1 MRALNAIEIYRIAK
15 EIEKKVVKGYLK
27 KIYRISENEFI
38 LSFQEL
44 FIFIALPKAIFATQ
58 YKENETSVDTFT
70 SLLRKHLINKRLDKI
85 DASPFDRKII
95 FRFGEYS
102 LLIELYGKGNIALIK
117 DRDVIASLNNTN
129 IDMEFKEAK
138 EIEKTE
144 GKEKIIKEIINA
156 FNIGTRYIE
165 EILLELGIDPNS
177 KIVISKE
184 IIEKIKERINYIIE
198 NVEKLNVIFYYEI
211 NDFYLIEINKYKNY
225 KKEIYNSLNELLDS
239 LYIKERLYR
248 KSEEKEEKIRSIKE
262 TIKRLEDEAKEL
274 EKNANEYE
282 AIGNAIYQNLY
293 LINNIILDAR
303 KNTLKESYDNIKVLS
318 FSNNKRLELEVE

>member
-225 KKEIYNSLNELLDS
+225 KKE
-239 LYIKERLYR
+239 
-248 KSEEKEEKIRSIKE
+248 EKIRSIKE